1 MPRKNQP
8 KTGKIDIFTDSSV
21 DLSELGEIFD
31 GLIQTFPEIE
41 EDEEGSAQI
50 NFSPEKSVSGSS
62 DFIPDTDFKFRIPT
76 HQQLAS
82 RAVDEEDIRFG
93 DPITRSDY
101 LRESFGLGDLVSLVL
116 SL

>member
-21 DLSELGEIFD
+21 DLSELGETLD
-31 GLIQTFPEIE
+31 GLIQTFQECEEEIE

-50 NFSPEKSVSGSS
+50 NFSPEKSVSASS
-62 DFIPDTDFKFRIPT
+62 DFIPDTDFNFRIPT

-93 DPITRSDY
+93 DPITKLDY
-101 LRESFGLGDLVSLVL
+101 LRESFGSGIARWY
-116 SL
+116 